1 MEQPLMLDLLQGI
14 RVVSFNHF
22 LLGPMGIQVLGDL
35 GADVIAVE
43 PADGAWQ
50 RHWFAANKSID
61 GMSSLQLCANRNKRS
76 VALDLKSAKARDIAL
91 RLCRTADVVTEN
103 FRPGVMER
111 LGLGYATLKAQKP
124 DVIFASAS
132 GFGPDGPYVD
142 RPGQDLLIQAMF
154 GLAQITGRRGTGPA
168 TVGVSAADHHG
179 AMVLAMSIMAALV
192 RRGRTGQGCRVDVN
206 LMQASMDL
214 QGESMTT
221 YYNGPKPA
229 SDVPPDY
236 VAGWYYAAPYGIY
249 PTRDGH
255 LAISLAEH
263 DVLAE
268 ALGEPR
274 IAAISKTDAFG
285 AARDTLAAMVAACTA
300 TKTCAEWVAIMSP
313 LKIWHAPVRGYDEIL
328 ADPQIAHNKAF
339 VHSATPN
346 GEPLTLVNHPAQYD
360 GRAAE
365 VRLPPQRLGAQTAEV
380 LAELGMSE
388 PEQAELERE
397 GAIRRGQ

>member
-1 MEQPLMLDLLQGI
+1 MLDLLQGI

-50 RHWFAANKSID
+50 RHWFAANKSVD
-61 GMSSLQLCANRNKRS
+61 GMTPLHLCANRNKRS
-76 VALDLKSAKARDIAL
+76 VALDLKSPKAREIAL
-91 RLCRTADVVTEN
+91 RLCETADVVAEN

-111 LGLGYATLKAQKP
+111 LGLGFETLKARKP
-124 DVIFASAS
+124 DIVFASAS

-154 GLAQITGRRGTGPA
+154 GLAQITGRRETGPA

-179 AMVLAMSIMAALV
+179 AMVLAMAIMAALV
-192 RRGRTGQGCRVDVN
+192 RRQRTGKGCRVDVN
-206 LMQASMDL
+206 LMQAALDL

-221 YYNGPKPA
+221 FYNGRKTD
-229 SDVPPDY
+229 SEVPPAY

-255 LAISLAEH
+255 LAISLADH
-263 DVLAE
+263 AVLAE
-268 ALGEPR
+268 ALGDAR
-274 IAAISKTDAFG
+274 IAAISKADAFDRE
-285 AARDTLAAMVAACTA
+285 RDALAAIVASCTA
-300 TKTCAEWVAIMSP
+300 KKTTAEWVAIMTP
-313 LKIWHAPVRGYDEIL
+313 LKIWHAPVRGYNDVL
-328 ADPQIAHNKAF
+328 TDPQVVHNKAIL
-339 VHSATPN
+339 SAKAEN

-360 GRAAE
+360 GEAAE
-365 VRLPPQRLGAQTAEV
+365 LRLPPQKLGAQTADV
-380 LAELGMSE
+380 LAELGIAE
-388 PEQAELERE
+388 EEQAALERE
-397 GAIRRGQ
+397 GVIRRQEK